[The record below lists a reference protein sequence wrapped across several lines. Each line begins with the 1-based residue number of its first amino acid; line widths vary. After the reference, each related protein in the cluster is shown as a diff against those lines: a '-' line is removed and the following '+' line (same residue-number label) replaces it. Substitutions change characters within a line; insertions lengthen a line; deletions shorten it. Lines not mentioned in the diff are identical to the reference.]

1 MKTATRTQYTYL
13 PEERE
18 TLHRYDP
25 IDKVWVTWSNIPKDI
40 ERMKRAGWTV
50 VLENQYGVKFIAP
63 AHAIKIMPAE
73 KKKRQ
78 LTEKQRAA
86 LAKNGFAAR
95 KHDAEISRDN
105 NVVSA
110 L

>member
-1 MKTATRTQYTYL
+1 MKTVTGTQYTYL

-18 TLHRYDP
+18 THHRYDP
-25 IDKVWVTWSNIPKDI
+25 IEKAWITWSNIPKDI
-40 ERMKRAGWTV
+40 ERMKRQGWT
-50 VLENQYGVKFIAP
+50 LLHEDQYGAKFTAP
-63 AHAIKIMPAE
+63 PHALKIMPAE

-78 LTEKQRAA
+78 LTEKQRAS

-95 KHDAEISRDN
+95 KHDTEISRDN